1 MFDVVKGGTAIKMT
15 DLENTL
21 GISSVYV
28 NKSTGNCGFGHIY
41 WRNPLWKTSFFVQR
55 GVRTESF
62 LVNIRSAT
70 ITKKN
75 KISQII
81 SNSMRWSPP
90 Q

>member
-41 WRNPLWKTSFFVQR
+41 
-55 GVRTESF
+55 
-62 LVNIRSAT
+62 
-70 ITKKN
+70 
-75 KISQII
+75 
-81 SNSMRWSPP
+81 
-90 Q
+90 